1 MKLVALDA
9 PPEPE
14 PEPGELEGEL
24 EPEKSEMETA
34 LEVLPGYQRLAI
46 GRTPRRG
53 LLATAGQ
60 ASVYSV
66 AHGSRAPPTHFAPG
80 DRKLMVASCAGPTSR
95 SQPMD
100 RLSRQPAIVSRSRNT
115 SCCGRANS
123 C

>member
-60 ASVYSV
+60 ASVSPSHTALGPRRHTLLRV
-66 AHGSRAPPTHFAPG
+66 TGS
-80 DRKLMVASCAGPTSR
+80 
-95 SQPMD
+95 
-100 RLSRQPAIVSRSRNT
+100 
-115 SCCGRANS
+115 
-123 C
+123 